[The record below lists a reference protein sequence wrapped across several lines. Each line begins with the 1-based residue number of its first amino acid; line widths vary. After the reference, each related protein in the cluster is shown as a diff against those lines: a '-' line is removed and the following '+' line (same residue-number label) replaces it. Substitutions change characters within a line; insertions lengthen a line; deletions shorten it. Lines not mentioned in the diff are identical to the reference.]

1 MEKKVLVRKDICV
14 GCGLCTSMSSILVFG
29 DDGLA
34 EATSEVIPEEEITNV
49 EEAAKACPV
58 SAIEVE

>member
-1 MEKKVLVRKDICV
+1 MEKKITVRKDLCV
-14 GCGLCTSMSSILVFG
+14 GCGLCTSISDVLIIG

-34 EATSEVIPEEEITNV
+34 EATSEVISEEQVAGV

-58 SAIEVE
+58 EAIEVE